1 MRPARLLTIP
11 AVVGLLAL
19 SACGDEAQDAQD
31 PTTPTAAQE
40 TAETGTDGAATQ
52 TDDAAERTD
61 DAAAATE
68 GAAVD
73 HNEVDVDYATSM
85 VDLHREAVALAELA
99 LEQGTEQTQ
108 GLAEEVTNHRAEEIS
123 ELADWLAR
131 AGEQLPETQ
140 VEPDRTLEVLEGT
153 DFDAAWMD
161 ALYEHDNAAIDL
173 LHDQLADGVSP
184 SLTHNATVL
193 WEFLD
198 AEMDQI
204 DQLREGASR

>member
-11 AVVGLLAL
+11 AVAGLLAL
-19 SACGDEAQDAQD
+19 SACGDDGQDAQD
-31 PTTPTAAQE
+31 PTTPATAQE
-40 TAETGTDGAATQ
+40 TEEPG
-52 TDDAAERTD
+52 TDDAGPQTDAAEQTD
-61 DAAAATE
+61 DAAAATGE
-68 GAAVD
+68 AAVD
-73 HNEVDVDYATSM
+73 YNEVDADYATSM

-99 LEQGTEQTQ
+99 LEQGTEQVQ
-108 GLAEEVTNHRAEEIS
+108 GLAEEVTTHRAEEIS

-140 VEPDRTLEVLEGT
+140 VGPDGTLEGLEGA
-153 DFDAAWMD
+153 DFDAAWLD

-173 LHDQLADGVSP
+173 LHDQLADGLSP
-184 SLTHNATVL
+184 ALTDNATVL

-204 DQLREGASR
+204 DELRQGGGR